1 MANGTAQPT
10 PDKPNWPPLLLVASA
25 LLGVAATL
33 ARDASGAPLVPASLA
48 LILQVPAIAAWLLFR
63 CGLRSSAPAADPS
76 FSFNLYLTAVVFL
89 AAGAIAALT
98 RSFEIAPAILTL
110 FVAGMVAFDA
120 VIVWLARIEAAA
132 TNGWQIAQTAFAG
145 WAVIILIGTAILA
158 APLSTDTAVPDYRHN
173 FWRHV
178 SYCAQTAASAA
189 CLVGS
194 SGYDIGEDFSRFGR
208 GVIYAIMQLGA
219 IGVAALAIIAL
230 RPMSLR
236 PVRLGAVV
244 AASAILQIAGAIL
257 LAAAW
262 NATDAPDLASR
273 AGWSLFH
280 SAASLFNCGFFM
292 RSDGLATYFA
302 SRIIFVTTTA
312 LAIAGSIGLP
322 TFLVAISGIRRGS
335 APPPDSPPIAPPAP
349 LQRLVNWEF
358 AAAFWLL
365 VVGAGVLF
373 LCETGDIIPTALR
386 PERPVEISA
395 NQTPVRDLSI
405 TARWRSAVFLAVS
418 ARSSGFAG
426 VPIVEGGVNW
436 VSMIVLC
443 VWMMIGGA
451 AGSYSG
457 GVRTTTLMGLF
468 VLLFFRSSGEMSEA
482 TRKRV
487 LRLLTGLVVLMA
499 TLTIATVLLLMIPAI
514 QMATP
519 WEKLIDGIAA
529 ANGVGWSTGLAPHLT
544 WAARCLIIL
553 AMIAGRLLPLVWWC
567 RIAAAIAAEQAP
579 VAREARRRK

>member
-1 MANGTAQPT
+1 MPTGSAQAT
-10 PDKPNWPPLLLVASA
+10 PDKTNWPPRVLIAST

-33 ARDASGAPLVPASLA
+33 ARDASGAPLVPAFLA
-48 LILQVPAIAAWLLFR
+48 LILQVPAIAAWLLLR
-63 CGLRSSAPAADPS
+63 CGLRTSAATADSSS
-76 FSFNLYLTAVVFL
+76 SSNLYLTAIVFL

-98 RSFEIAPAILTL
+98 RSFEVAPAILTL
-110 FVAGMVAFDA
+110 YVAAMVAFDA
-120 VIVWLARIEAAA
+120 VTAWLAQIEATA
-132 TNGWQIAQTAFAG
+132 TNGWQITKTAVAG
-145 WAVIILIGTAILA
+145 WVVIILIGTAILA

-208 GVIYAIMQLGA
+208 GVIYALMQLGS
-219 IGVAALAIIAL
+219 IGVAALAVIAL
-230 RPMSLR
+230 RPMSPR
-236 PVRLGAVV
+236 PIRLGVV
-244 AASAILQIAGAIL
+244 LAASMILQLAGAIL

-262 NATDAPDLASR
+262 NATDAPDIASR

-322 TFLVAISGIRRGS
+322 TFLVATSGIRRGN
-335 APPPDSPPIAPPAP
+335 PSPPESPPAP
-349 LQRLVNWEF
+349 LQRLANWEF

-373 LCETGDIIPTALR
+373 LCETGDIIPAWLR
-386 PERPVEISA
+386 PDRPVEISA
-395 NQTPVRDLSI
+395 NQTPMRDLSI

-436 VSMIVLC
+436 VAMLVLC

-451 AGSYSG
+451 AGSYAG
-457 GVRTTTLMGLF
+457 GVRTTTLMGMF
-468 VLLFFRSSGEMSEA
+468 VLLFFRSGSEMSDA
-482 TRKRV
+482 TRQRV
-487 LRLLTGLVVLMA
+487 LRLLTGLIVLMA

-553 AMIAGRLLPLVWWC
+553 AMIAGRLLPLIWWC
-567 RIAAAIAAEQAP
+567 RIAAALSAAESPAP

>member
-1 MANGTAQPT
+1 MANGPAQTT
-10 PDKPNWPPLLLVASA
+10 PDKPNWPPLVLVASA

-33 ARDASGAPLVPASLA
+33 ARDASGAPLVPALLA
-48 LILQVPAIAAWLLFR
+48 LILQVPAVAAWLALR
-63 CGLRSSAPAADPS
+63 CGLRSSAAGGDPS
-76 FSFNLYLTAVVFL
+76 SSTNLHLTAVVFL

-98 RSFEIAPAILTL
+98 RSFEVAPAILAL
-110 FVAGMVAFDA
+110 FVAAMVAFDTV
-120 VIVWLARIEAAA
+120 VIWLARIEAAA
-132 TNGWQIAQTAFAG
+132 TNGWQLAQTAFAG

-208 GVIYAIMQLGA
+208 GVIYAIMQLGS

-230 RPMSLR
+230 RPMAPR
-236 PVRLGAVV
+236 PVRLGTVIV
-244 AASAILQIAGAIL
+244 TSAILQLAGAVL
-257 LAAAW
+257 LAPSW
-262 NATDAPDLASR
+262 NAADTPDLASR

-280 SAASLFNCGFFM
+280 SAASLFNCGLFM

-322 TFLVAISGIRRGS
+322 TFLVAISGFRRGNPTPS
-335 APPPDSPPIAPPAP
+335 ESLPIAPPAP

-386 PERPVEISA
+386 PDRPVEISA
-395 NQTPVRDLSI
+395 NQTPMRDLSI

-436 VSMIVLC
+436 VAMLVLC

-451 AGSYSG
+451 AGSYAG
-457 GVRTTTLMGLF
+457 GVRTTTLMGMF
-468 VLLFFRSSGEMSEA
+468 VLLFFRPGGEMSEA
-482 TRKRV
+482 TRQRV

-499 TLTIATVLLLMIPAI
+499 TLTTATVLLLMIPAI

-553 AMIAGRLLPLVWWC
+553 AMIAGRLLPLIWWC
-567 RIAAAIAAEQAP
+567 RIAAALAADETP